1 MSHAGEFEEDR
12 DGAAPSR
19 LRRILAETC
28 RRLARESLAE
38 RERWPLW
45 IPALIGCG
53 IGLYFMLLFEPPW
66 WAAIV
71 PVAAAALLF
80 VVGRGRDGVLLLIV
94 AILLIALG
102 FAAAQLQT
110 WRVAAPVLAN
120 QIGPVFVDGRVV
132 EIDPLPDGKR
142 VLVAPQRVQYL
153 PSAKLPALLRIKVTR
168 GGDEVLPG
176 DRIAVRAILYP
187 PPEPA
192 MPGAYDFQRRAYFD
206 RIGGVGFAVAPV
218 RRRPP
223 RDGDGPA
230 RWQTIVAALRV
241 AMTERIVAVLP
252 GRTGGVAAAI
262 ITGQTRAIP
271 EVDAAA
277 FRDAGLAHILVIA
290 GLHMGLVAG
299 LAFVGLRA
307 FFALIP
313 AIALRYPTKKW
324 AAALAL
330 LVTFAYMLLSGATV
344 SSRRSFVMTGLVMLA
359 VLVDRRQLSARGL
372 AYAATAILLLTPMS
386 VTGPSF
392 QMSFAAVAG
401 LIAFYETYRSR
412 LGSWRREAGPVGRAA
427 LYGLGIALTTAIC
440 TVATAPYTVFH
451 FNRFAVY
458 SVAANILAVP
468 ITGFWVMPWA
478 MVSCALM
485 PLGLE
490 GLGLR
495 PMGWGIDAIIAIAH
509 GVTSWPGAVVVLPAM
524 PLAGLLMVTAGGL
537 WLCIWQRKWRLLGLA
552 PIVAG
557 SAAIALVRTPDLVI
571 DGGRKQIAVL
581 AADGRYMISGK
592 QAGMTVDTWT
602 RRGAVEIGT
611 AFPKEGATP
620 DGSLV
625 CDRMSCV
632 YHARGRSVALLR
644 NASEPAA
651 ACGNDLVVGAVQ
663 MPRCDPPV
671 RIIEAQELRS
681 QGTHVVW
688 LDADA
693 ITIETVADWR
703 GARPWIPVPHAE
715 TTPPRPPSRGRK
727 PATPPLRDPPRG
739 APRLSSAE

>member
-1 MSHAGEFEEDR
+1 MSHAGEFDDDR

-19 LRRILAETC
+19 LRRILGAAWDGVAGE
-28 RRLARESLAE
+28 ALAE

-45 IPALIGCG
+45 IPALLGGG
-53 IGLYFMLLFEPPW
+53 IGLYFMLLAEPPW
-66 WAAIV
+66 WAAIAMAAPAV
-71 PVAAAALLF
+71 LLVA
-80 VVGRGRDGVLLLIV
+80 VGRGRDGALLPAIGLLLV
-94 AILLIALG
+94 ALG
-102 FAAAQLQT
+102 FGAAQLQT
-110 WRVAAPVLAN
+110 WRVAAPVLAS

-142 VLVAPQRVQYL
+142 ILIAPQRVQYL
-153 PSAKLPALLRIKVTR
+153 AAAKLPALVRIKVTR

-218 RRRPP
+218 QRRPP
-223 RDGDGPA
+223 RDDDGPA
-230 RWQTIVAALRV
+230 RWQTAVAALRI

-271 EVDAAA
+271 EADAAA

-359 VLVDRRQLSARGL
+359 VLVDRLQLSARGL
-372 AYAATAILLLTPMS
+372 AYAATAILLLTPVS
-386 VTGPSF
+386 LTGPSF
-392 QMSFAAVAG
+392 QMSFAAVGA

-427 LYGLGIALTTAIC
+427 LYALGIALTTVIC
-440 TVATAPYTVFH
+440 TVSTAPYTVFH

-458 SVAANILAVP
+458 SVAANIIAVP

-490 GLGLR
+490 RLGLV
-495 PMGWGIDAIIAIAH
+495 PMGWGIDAIIAVAH

-524 PLAGLLMVTAGGL
+524 PLFALLLVTAGGL
-537 WLCIWQRKWRLLGLA
+537 WLCIWQRRWRLWGLP

-557 SAAIALVRTPDLVI
+557 IAAIAIVRTPDLVV
-571 DGGRKQIAVL
+571 DGGGKQIAVL
-581 AADGRYMISGK
+581 ASDGRYMISGK

-602 RRGAVEIGT
+602 RRGAVEIGA
-611 AFPKEGATP
+611 AFPKDGATP
-620 DGSLV
+620 DGALA
-625 CDRMSCV
+625 CDRISCI
-632 YHARGRSVALLR
+632 YRAHGRSVALLHGPD
-644 NASEPAA
+644 APPAQA
-651 ACGNDLVVGAVQ
+651 RTCGNDLVVGGAQAPV
-663 MPRCDPPV
+663 CDTEV
-671 RIIEAQELRS
+671 RVIDAAELRHH
-681 QGTHVVW
+681 GTHVVW
-688 LDADA
+688 LDSDA
-693 ITIETVADWR
+693 ITVETVADWR
-703 GARPWIPVPHAE
+703 GARPWIPLPQDTA
-715 TTPPRPPSRGRK
+715 TALRPPPRPRK
-727 PATPPLRDPPRG
+727 PAAPRLG
-739 APRLSSAE
+739 VPRLSSGE

>member
-1 MSHAGEFEEDR
+1 MSRAGEFDDDR
-12 DGAAPSR
+12 DGAVPWR
-19 LRRILAETC
+19 LHRILATG
-28 RRLARESLAE
+28 LDSLVREVLAE

-45 IPALIGCG
+45 IPALLGCG
-53 IGLYFMLLFEPPW
+53 IGLYFMLLTEPPW
-66 WAAIV
+66 WTAIV
-71 PVAAAALLF
+71 AVAAATALL
-80 VVGRGRDGVLLLIV
+80 VAGRGRDAVLLPAV
-94 AILLIALG
+94 GILLIALG

-110 WRVAAPVLAN
+110 WRVAAPVLAS

-132 EIDPLPDGKR
+132 EIDPLPNGKR
-142 VLVAPQRVQYL
+142 LLIAPWHVQYL
-153 PSAKLPALLRIKVTR
+153 AAAKRPALLRIKVTR

-176 DRIAVRAILYP
+176 DRISVRAILYP
-187 PPEPA
+187 PPPPA

-206 RIGGVGFAVAPV
+206 RLGGVGFAVAAV

-230 RWQTIVAALRV
+230 RWQTVVAGLRI
-241 AMTERIVAVLP
+241 AMTERIAAVLP

-271 EVDAAA
+271 EADAAA

-359 VLVDRRQLSARGL
+359 VLVDRLQLSARGL
-372 AYAATAILLLTPMS
+372 AYAATAILLLAPVS
-386 VTGPSF
+386 LTGPSF
-392 QMSFAAVAG
+392 QMSFAAVGA
-401 LIAFYETYRSR
+401 LIAFYETYHGR
-412 LGSWRREAGPVGRAA
+412 LGAWRRGAGPVGRAA
-427 LYGLGIALTTAIC
+427 LYALGIALTTVIC

-490 GLGLR
+490 RLGLV
-495 PMGWGIDAIIAIAH
+495 PMGWGIDAIVAVAH

-524 PLAGLLMVTAGGL
+524 PLAGLLLVTAGGL
-537 WLCIWQRKWRLLGLA
+537 WLCIWQRGWRLWGVP
-552 PIVAG
+552 PIVVG
-557 SAAIALVRTPDLVI
+557 IAAIAIVRTPDLIV
-571 DGGRKQIAVL
+571 DGGGKQLAVL
-581 AADGRYMISGK
+581 ADDGRYLISGK
-592 QAGMTVDTWT
+592 RAGMTVETWT
-602 RRGAVEIGT
+602 RRGAVEIGS
-611 AFPKEGATP
+611 AFPKDGATP

-625 CDRMSCV
+625 CDRMRCV
-632 YHARGRSVALLR
+632 YHSRGRSVALLR
-644 NASEPAA
+644 TAPDPAA
-651 ACGNDLVVGAVQ
+651 SCGSDLIVAVAER
-663 MPRCDPPV
+663 PSCDKRV
-671 RIIEAQELRS
+671 QIIDAATLRRY
-681 QGTHVVW
+681 GTHVVW

-693 ITIETVADWR
+693 ITVETVADWR
-703 GARPWIPVPHAE
+703 GVRPWIPPPQLEA
-715 TTPPRPPSRGRK
+715 TAARPPPRARK
-727 PATPPLRDPPRG
+727 PRG
-739 APRLSSAE
+739 PRLSSAG

>member
-1 MSHAGEFEEDR
+1 MSHAGEFDDDR
-12 DGAAPSR
+12 DGAVPWR
-19 LRRILAETC
+19 LRRVLTSATGG
-28 RRLARESLAE
+28 LARQALAE

-45 IPALIGCG
+45 IPALLGCG
-53 IGLYFMLLFEPPW
+53 IGLYFMLLAEPPW
-66 WAAIV
+66 WTAIV
-71 PVAAAALLF
+71 AVAVAAVLL
-80 VVGRGRDGVLLLIV
+80 VVGRGRDAVLLPAV
-94 AILLIALG
+94 GILLVALG

-110 WRVAAPVLAN
+110 WRVAAPVLAT

-132 EIDPLPDGKR
+132 EVDPLPDGKR
-142 VLVAPQRVQYL
+142 VVVAPQRVQHL
-153 PSAKLPALLRIKVTR
+153 AAAKLPALLRIKVTR

-218 RRRPP
+218 QRRPP

-230 RWQTIVAALRV
+230 RWQTAVAALRI

-262 ITGQTRAIP
+262 ITGQTHAIP

-324 AAALAL
+324 AAGLAL

-359 VLVDRRQLSARGL
+359 VLVDRLQLSARGL
-372 AYAATAILLLTPMS
+372 AYAATAILLLAPMS
-386 VTGPSF
+386 LTGPSF
-392 QMSFAAVAG
+392 QMSFAAVGA

-412 LGSWRREAGPVGRAA
+412 LGAWRRDAGPVGRAA
-427 LYGLGIALTTAIC
+427 LYALGIALTTVIC

-458 SVAANILAVP
+458 SVAANIIAVP

-490 GLGLR
+490 RLGLI
-495 PMGWGIDAIIAIAH
+495 PMGWGIDAITAVAH
-509 GVTSWPGAVVVLPAM
+509 GVTSWPGSVVVLPAM
-524 PLAGLLMVTAGGL
+524 PLAGLLAVTVGGL
-537 WLCIWQRKWRLLGLA
+537 WLCIWQRRWRLLGVP

-557 SAAIALVRTPDLVI
+557 IAAILIVRTPDLVV
-571 DGGRKQIAVL
+571 DGGGKQIAVL
-581 AADGRYMISGK
+581 APDGRYLIAGK

-602 RRGAVEIGT
+602 RRGAVEIGA

-620 DGSLV
+620 DGALA
-625 CDRMSCV
+625 CDRTSCI
-632 YHARGRSVALLR
+632 YQAHGRSVALLR
-644 NASEPAA
+644 AGSVPAD
-651 ACGNDLVVGAVQ
+651 ACTNDLVVGGPVA
-663 MPRCDPPV
+663 PPCDTPARV
-671 RIIEAQELRS
+671 IAAAELRRR
-681 QGTHVVW
+681 GTHVVW
-688 LDADA
+688 LDRDA

-703 GARPWIPVPHAE
+703 GARPWIPPPVAE
-715 TTPPRPPSRGRK
+715 ATAPRPP
-727 PATPPLRDPPRG
+727 PPRARRPAAPRG
-739 APRLSSAE
+739 DEPRLSSAQP